1 MDLFEKINELPQ
13 EVQSIL
19 KRYENAEN
27 YDELNNMVDE
37 LESIGYTCE
46 FDLNCIAFNLQKL

>member
-19 KRYENAEN
+19 KRYENAEYYN
-27 YDELNNMVDE
+27 ELSNMVNDLE
-37 LESIGYTCE
+37 LISYTFE